1 MGWEGG
7 RGQAIGWQSL
17 CLQQGPCLGGSHII
31 TSFCCV
37 KDCPSWEAPPDP
49 HSIFPWEQWCRKKV
63 SRCGATLWGNSV
75 LDSPARWPETH
86 GGVSLGQQHPEVS
99 LAGFFEVRALIF
111 QCCRKG
117 RGAPGSGGQCSGRG
131 GFLRARREEEM
142 QGRGCT
148 QATAH
153 LPPETPAWV
162 ICDPACL
169 FASPTGEPGVLLNPA
184 GIPWHSFLL

>member
-1 MGWEGG
+1 MLAAGTLSGWESHNHLILLCEGLPLMGG
-7 RGQAIGWQSL
+7 PPRPPQHI
-17 CLQQGPCLGGSHII
+17 PLGAVVQEEGVQVWSH
-31 TSFCCV
+31 
-37 KDCPSWEAPPDP
+37 
-49 HSIFPWEQWCRKKV
+49 
-63 SRCGATLWGNSV
+63 TLGNSV